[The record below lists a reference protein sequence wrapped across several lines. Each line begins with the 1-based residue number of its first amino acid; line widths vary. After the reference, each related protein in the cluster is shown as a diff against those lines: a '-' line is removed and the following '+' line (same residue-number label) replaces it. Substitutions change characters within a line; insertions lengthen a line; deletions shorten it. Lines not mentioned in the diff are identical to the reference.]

1 MPRIVGELK
10 TWRVATFVVGM
21 LAVAVFCIQRFVTQ
35 IFDTSFEIC
44 IFYVPAVMIIIYV
57 SHLSRKK
64 GRL

>member
-1 MPRIVGELK
+1 MPRAVGELK

-35 IFDTSFEIC
+35 IFDIAFEIC
-44 IFYVPAVMIIIYV
+44 IFYVPAVTVVIYV
-57 SHLSRKK
+57 FHLSREK